1 MQERYEIRGKIG
13 QGGLGAVYRAFDR
26 SLNREVA
33 IKRILAVDDGP
44 QREEAARQMA
54 QETGA
59 LAALQHPNIVTIY
72 DVGTD
77 DDGPFVVMELL
88 KGETIDA
95 IVERAPLTYPDFRE
109 FAAQVQEGLIA
120 AQDLGFVHRDLKPSN
135 VMVNWL
141 PSGKFQ
147 VKLVD
152 FGLAKFSPKPSH
164 QTVDHTD
171 SVYGSIFFMAPEQFE
186 RAELDSR
193 TDMYAI
199 GCVYYFALAG
209 RTPFEG
215 DSGPQVMASHL
226 EHRVVPLAEVRPD
239 IPRWV
244 ADWVM
249 WHINRQ
255 PADRPTNAREALS
268 NFIELDSPASQ
279 IMSQETPNPEAP
291 RRPRL
296 IIPGAAPA
304 PEPAPVPVPA
314 PAPVPVP
321 APAPVVAAA
330 AVPAPAP
337 VPVPTQTAPQP
348 LTPPAGAPPSVHT
361 TAQQAYVAPQE
372 IPAPQAAVPVPEVV
386 APAPQPIPVVPQA
399 IPVAP
404 AIQVAPPVQIAPPV
418 VAVAPQPAPS
428 PQPVLVAPAAPRL
441 VTPAPQ
447 LAVPAP
453 QPAPAAAT
461 PTAPGLRV
469 GIPGTMPQATAPAA
483 TQKPIGAQ
491 TVLSGQL
498 PGKKPGMSNAVK
510 GLLAGVLTLLIIVM
524 VVVFVQM
531 AGKGKRNDR
540 YNALVK
546 IAADTSATEVPV
558 NREDLEIL
566 LDGTRAGS
574 NRGRE
579 TVYKALA
586 LATATDGTDVD
597 ARIVEFATKEI
608 LPDDIRTALL
618 SRVLLKRASPT
629 IVDPLLAFAKE
640 TDNEQAAAA
649 AIKAVTFVASDDDFN
664 DLIDVIQFSPSAGIR
679 KAAEDAAAEM
689 IRKSEQKESYGTI
702 LADAASAAVTD
713 DNRRTMIRLIGRSGG
728 EKGAELIKGVLD
740 GEDKLDQLAAI
751 EALRNWADDSMFP
764 TLIEYLEGLEDEQL
778 RAKAFEAGYSFLI
791 TDGRKRDDLDAEEF
805 WKELARNAK
814 TEREE
819 LTIVSGLAAKGTTD
833 WALSVVEFFADESE
847 SDRVIDTAE
856 KGARAIRDRMKITE
870 DDEE

>member
-33 IKRILAVDDGP
+33 IKRILAGDDGP

-77 DDGPFVVMELL
+77 EDGPYVVMELL

-95 IVERAPLTYPDFRE
+95 IVERAPLTYSDFRE

-164 QTVDHTD
+164 QTVDHND

-186 RAELDSR
+186 RAALDSR

-215 DSGPQVMASHL
+215 DTGPQVMASHL

-249 WHINRQ
+249 WHINRL
-255 PADRPTNAREALS
+255 PSDRPENAREALR

-279 IMSQETPNPEAP
+279 VMSQEPPNPEAP

-304 PEPAPVPVPA
+304 EPVAPA
-314 PAPVPVP
+314 PAPV
-321 APAPVVAAA
+321 
-330 AVPAPAP
+330 AVPAPA
-337 VPVPTQTAPQP
+337 PVPTQTAPQP
-348 LTPPAGAPPSVHT
+348 LMPPAGAPPSVHT

-372 IPAPQAAVPVPEVV
+372 IPAAVPVPE
-386 APAPQPIPVVPQA
+386 AA
-399 IPVAP
+399 IPVP
-404 AIQVAPPVQIAPPV
+404 EPVAPPVQVAPQPV
-418 VAVAPQPAPS
+418 VVPQAVPVAPQPAVVPQPALV
-428 PQPVLVAPAAPRL
+428 PQPVVVPQAVAAPQPVVVPQAVPVAPQPVPVVPIQAAPRPAF
-441 VTPAPQ
+441 VTPTA
-447 LAVPAP
+447 A
-453 QPAPAAAT
+453 PAPAAAT

-469 GIPGTMPQATAPAA
+469 GVPGAMPQATAPA
-483 TQKPIGAQ
+483 TQRPIGNTS
-491 TVLSGQL
+491 TVGGYL
-498 PGKKPGMSNAVK
+498 PPKKAGMSNAAK
-510 GLLAGVLTLLIIVM
+510 GLIAGILTLLVIVLVM
-524 VVVFVQM
+524 VFVQM
-531 AGKGKRNDR
+531 SGKSNRNER

-546 IAADTSATEVPV
+546 IAGDPAATEVPV

-579 TVYKALA
+579 TVYKALSI
-586 LATATDGTDVD
+586 ATATDGTDID
-597 ARIVEFATKEI
+597 GRIVEFATKEI
-608 LPDDIRTALL
+608 LPDDIRTSLL
-618 SRVLLKRASPT
+618 SRVLLKRASPA
-629 IVDPLLAFAKE
+629 IVTPLLEFARE
-640 TDNEQAAAA
+640 TDNEAAAAA
-649 AIKAVTFVASDDDFN
+649 AIKAVTSVASDDEFD

-689 IRKSEQKESYGTI
+689 ISKSEKKEQYSTA
-702 LADAASAAVTD
+702 LADAVKGAVND

-728 EKGAELIKGVLD
+728 EKGEEIINGILEGD
-740 GEDKLDQLAAI
+740 DKLDQLAAI

-764 TLIEYLEGLEDEQL
+764 RLIEYLEGLEDEQL

-791 TDGRKRDDLDAEEF
+791 MDGRKRDDLDSEEF

-819 LTIVSGLAAKGTTD
+819 ITIVSGLAAKGASD

-847 SDRVIDTAE
+847 SDRVIDLAE
-856 KGARAIRDRMKITE
+856 KGAGAIRDRMKIQG
-870 DDEE
+870 DDE